1 MLVQNYSCNHI
12 GLNFDESYSCYSM
25 FNDKIE
31 DIHKVFIPDKEPFTF
46 TYEINKKINNIRSK
60 FDRIY
65 TLDEAVDDAMM
76 LNFMLNK
83 NMIFKA
89 NDSIFVLDTFDY
101 NHLTSDPDMID
112 NLKHVFNP
120 ILRRYKYVFLRYNL
134 AKQIYKDY
142 L

>member
-46 TYEINKKINNIRSK
+46 TDEINKKINNIRSK

-112 NLKHVFNP
+112 NLKNVFNP
-120 ILRRYKYVFLRYNL
+120 ILIRYKYFFLRYNL